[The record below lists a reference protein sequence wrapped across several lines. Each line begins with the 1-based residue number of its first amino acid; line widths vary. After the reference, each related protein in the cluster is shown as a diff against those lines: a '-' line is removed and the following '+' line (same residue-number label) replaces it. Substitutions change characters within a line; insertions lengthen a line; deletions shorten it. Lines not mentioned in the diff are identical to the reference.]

1 VASPLSPLAALASAV
16 TFGVADFA
24 GGRAGRRTSAS
35 SVAAGIELSGLAVL
49 PLAIMVLP
57 LGWRPSAALLA
68 FVGGGIGGLG
78 LVAFYRAMSLHM
90 IGVIAPIAGFV
101 GAALPTAVGLI
112 TGERLGIWQFGG
124 VGIGL
129 GAIALINGADRT
141 TAKKSGSGIVL
152 AVLAGI
158 AFGLFFVLLHAA
170 SAGGVT
176 AFLSAR
182 LGSFLA
188 VCSVAMA
195 SGTPLR
201 VRRPAWRLIAI
212 GGIIDAVGSVCYLYA
227 SSGGLLAITALLTS
241 FYPGF
246 TVLCARLFTRERL
259 TRFQSLGAAMAVA
272 AIAMIAVT

>member
-1 VASPLSPLAALASAV
+1 MASPLSPLAAMASAV
-16 TFGVADFA
+16 TFGISDFT
-24 GGRAGRRTSAS
+24 GGRAGRRAS
-35 SVAAGIELSGLAVL
+35 TPSVAAGIELTGLAVL
-49 PLAIMVLP
+49 PMAIVLLP
-57 LGWRPSAALLA
+57 PGWEPHAAVLA
-68 FVGGGIGGLG
+68 FVGGAVGGLG
-78 LVAFYRAMSLHM
+78 LVAFYRAMSLHL

-112 TGERLGIWQFGG
+112 TGERLGVWQLGG

-129 GAIALINGADRT
+129 GAIALLNRADRT

-158 AFGLFFVLLHAA
+158 AFGLFFVLLHGA
-170 SAGGVT
+170 SASGVT
-176 AFLSAR
+176 AFVSAR
-182 LGSFLA
+182 LGSCLA
-188 VCSVAMA
+188 VCAAAVV

-201 VRRPAWRLIAI
+201 LRRSTWALIAV
-212 GGIIDAVGSVCYLYA
+212 GGVVDAVGSVCYLFA
-227 SSGGLLAITALLTS
+227 SNDGLLATTALLTS

>member
-1 VASPLSPLAALASAV
+1 MASSLSPLAAMASAV
-16 TFGVADFA
+16 TFGISDFA
-24 GGRAGRRTSAS
+24 GGRAGRRSSAP
-35 SVAAGIELSGLAVL
+35 SVAVGIELNGLAVL
-49 PLAIMVLP
+49 PLAIVLLP
-57 LGWRPSAALLA
+57 PGWEPHAAVLA
-68 FVGGGIGGLG
+68 FLGGAIGGLG
-78 LVAFYRAMSLHM
+78 LVAFYRAMSLHL

-101 GAALPTAVGLI
+101 GAALPTAVGLT
-112 TGERLGIWQFGG
+112 TGERLGIWQLGG

-152 AVLAGI
+152 AVLAGV

-170 SAGGVT
+170 SASGVT

-182 LGSFLA
+182 LGSCLA
-188 VCSVAMA
+188 VCVAAVA
-195 SGTPLR
+195 SGTPLLI
-201 VRRPAWRLIAI
+201 RRSAWPLIAI
-212 GGIIDAVGSVCYLYA
+212 GGIVDAVGSVCYLYA
-227 SSGGLLAITALLTS
+227 SNGGLLAITALLTS